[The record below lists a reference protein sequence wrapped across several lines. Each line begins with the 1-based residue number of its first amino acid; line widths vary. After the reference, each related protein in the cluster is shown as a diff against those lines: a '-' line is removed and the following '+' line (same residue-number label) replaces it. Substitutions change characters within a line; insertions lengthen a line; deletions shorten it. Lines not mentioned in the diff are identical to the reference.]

1 MPGKTRDRLGSSP
14 AELRVLACRRGP
26 RRMWAGWSL
35 TRIGVKDVLLDA
47 QTLRTVGSA
56 PYGGADVGECLAAA
70 ARVRGTDLTS
80 WHDAWVSAA
89 AATLALA
96 EGELAA
102 GRTETARLAF
112 WRSSSYFRT
121 AGVMLMGSPPDPRL
135 VDTNLRQT
143 DAFRRGAALLAMPP
157 EIVQI
162 PYEGTTLP
170 GYFFRAGDGQRPR
183 ATVILT
189 GGYDGTA
196 EELYFFNGAAALA
209 RGYHV
214 LAFDGPGQGAA
225 LLQQGLILRPD
236 WENVVT
242 PVVDC
247 LLSRAEVD
255 ASKIALIGLSL
266 ASWER
271 ERWIASASELSVQGS
286 VGCSHSTLGAA
297 AAWLRTA
304 PRVPLMTG
312 SSDIGGSA
320 GWWLCGDERDED
332 VVDDLAQDVVGDGFE
347 RHHHLVTEEVEGEID
362 DPGSE
367 AVRVDLPSL
376 DGAVDDLLDGGAA
389 LAEERVA

>member
-1 MPGKTRDRLGSSP
+1 
-14 AELRVLACRRGP
+14 
-26 RRMWAGWSL
+26 MWAGWSL